1 MKNRIL
7 VIDDQELMRES
18 LCETLSRAGYEVDA
32 AGDGSEGIERFE
44 GERFAAVITD
54 LKMPDVGGMT
64 VLSRV
69 QEIGPETPVIVITGH
84 GSIENAVEAMK
95 KGAFDY
101 ITKPFEPGEIEVL
114 VQKAVKHYSLVVEN
128 ASLRAQ
134 IDERERTRE
143 MINLSRSMR
152 AMEGQ
157 ILKLAKTPATV
168 LIHGES
174 GVGKEVVARAIHY
187 SGPRAD
193 KAFLCVN
200 CAALS
205 AGVLESELFGHE
217 KGAFTGAD
225 RQRQGRFELADGGT
239 IMLDEISEIDP
250 GLQAKLLRVL
260 QERCFERVGS
270 SVSRRVDVRVLATTN
285 RDLQA
290 CVREGTFRED
300 LYYRLNV
307 VPLHVPPLRERPD
320 EVRTL
325 AQYFLKRFAAREGRR
340 PRELSPEAIS
350 LLEQYSWPGNVREL
364 ENLIERAC
372 ILDLGEVI
380 NAEQLRPWLDGTTN
394 LGIDQ
399 IEVGM
404 PLEEVERILISKA
417 LERFDGHRA
426 RTAKALGIGVRTL
439 TMKIKKWGLVTRRN
453 CRVSADS
460 DDENAA

>member
-18 LCETLSRAGYEVDA
+18 LCETLARAGYDVDA
-32 AGDGSEGIERFE
+32 APSGGEGIERFE

-54 LKMPDVGGMT
+54 LKMPDVSGMT
-64 VLSRV
+64 VLARV
-69 QEIGPETPVIVITGH
+69 QEVGPETPVIVITGH

-101 ITKPFEPGEIEVL
+101 ITKPFQPDEIEVL
-114 VQKAVKHYSLVVEN
+114 VQKAVKHHSLVIEN
-128 ASLRAQ
+128 ESLRAQ

-143 MINLSRSMR
+143 MIGLSRTLR
-152 AMEGQ
+152 ELETQ
-157 ILKLAKTPATV
+157 ILKLAKTSATV

-174 GVGKEVVARAIHY
+174 GVGKEVVARAIHH

-225 RQRQGRFELADGGT
+225 RQRKGRFELADGGT

-250 GLQAKLLRVL
+250 GLQSKLLRVL

-285 RDLQA
+285 RDLRA
-290 CVREGTFRED
+290 CVRKGTFRED

-307 VPLHVPPLRERPD
+307 VPLYLPPLRERPD
-320 EVRTL
+320 DVL
-325 AQYFLKRFAAREGRR
+325 AIAEFFLKRYAAREGRPAKEFGPDAR
-340 PRELSPEAIS
+340 SM
-350 LLEQYSWPGNVREL
+350 LEQYNWPGNVREL
-364 ENLIERAC
+364 ENLVERAC
-372 ILDLGEVI
+372 ILDVGDVI
-380 NAEQLRPWLDGTTN
+380 TAEQLRPWLDGSMRM
-394 LGIDQ
+394 GVDE

-404 PLEEVERILISKA
+404 PLEEVERILIA
-417 LERFDGHRA
+417 RTLERFDGHRA

-439 TMKIKKWGLVTRRN
+439 TMKIKKWHLVTRKN
-453 CRVSADS
+453 CRVSADI
-460 DDENAA
+460 DGENAA